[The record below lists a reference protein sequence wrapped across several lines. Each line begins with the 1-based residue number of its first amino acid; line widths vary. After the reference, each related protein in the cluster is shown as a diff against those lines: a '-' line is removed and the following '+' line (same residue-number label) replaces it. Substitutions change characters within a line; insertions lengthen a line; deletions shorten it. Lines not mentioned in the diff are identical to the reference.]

1 MVNISVIN
9 GPNLDERY
17 KEIREVYLSDNRPW
31 VVGYSGGK
39 DSTCALQ
46 MVWTALSALPVEQ
59 RQKPVYVIS
68 SDTLVE
74 TPIIVRY
81 IDTTL
86 ARIASATTRQSLPF
100 KTEKVSPSVDRSFW
114 VNLLGRGYPA
124 PQSVHVG
131 SSCRCR

>member
-1 MVNISVIN
+1 MSFFENNSLKDVYESIQ
-9 GPNLDERY
+9 
-17 KEIREVYLSDNRPW
+17 EVYLSDQRPW

-46 MVWTALSALPVEQ
+46 LVWNALEKLPAEQ

-81 IDTTL
+81 ID
-86 ARIASATTRQSLPF
+86 
-100 KTEKVSPSVDRSFW
+100 K
-114 VNLLGRGYPA
+114 NLENI
-124 PQSVHVG
+124 
-131 SSCRCR
+131 